1 MALPKITQENV
12 HLFIPL
18 KIAKVTEMI
27 AETDGEDWKDVIIEL
42 YNSKVYSDLEKEE
55 TKLWHEGA
63 TYIYMKVLNKK
74 NKILTNNF
82 K

>member
-1 MALPKITQENV
+1 MALPEITQENV

-27 AETDGEDWKDVIIEL
+27 VERENRNWEDVLLEL
-42 YNSKVYSDLEKEE
+42 YNSKVYADLEREE

-63 TYIYMKVLNKK
+63 TYIYESFKDEKQ
-74 NKILTNNF
+74 NNNVN
-82 K
+82 

>member
-1 MALPKITQENV
+1 MAFPEINQKNV

-27 AETDGEDWKDVIIEL
+27 VETENRNWEDVLLEL
-42 YNSKVYSDLEKEE
+42 YNSKVYADLEREE

-63 TYIYMKVLNKK
+63 TYIYES
-74 NKILTNNF
+74 F
-82 K
+82 KEEKQIMN

>member
-63 TYIYMKVLNKK
+63 TYIYESFKQEKQNINK
-74 NKILTNNF
+74 
-82 K
+82 

>member
-12 HLFIPL
+12 QLFIPL

-27 AETDGEDWKDVIIEL
+27 AETDGKDWKDVIIEL

-63 TYIYMKVLNKK
+63 TYIYES
-74 NKILTNNF
+74 F
-82 K
+82 KQEKQNINQKE

>member
-63 TYIYMKVLNKK
+63 TYIYES
-74 NKILTNNF
+74 F
-82 K
+82 KQEKQNINQKE